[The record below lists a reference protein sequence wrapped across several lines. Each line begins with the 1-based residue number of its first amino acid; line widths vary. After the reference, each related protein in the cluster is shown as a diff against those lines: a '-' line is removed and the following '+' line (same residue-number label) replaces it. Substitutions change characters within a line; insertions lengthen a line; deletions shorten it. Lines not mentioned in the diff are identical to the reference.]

1 MLHPQIPQ
9 KMVTQGGHRSMT
21 IQMAFIVFEGL
32 DGSGKTTLM
41 KKLSSLLDQSSI
53 PHIITREPGGTP
65 LGDEIRELILR
76 KTGDAPSPR
85 TELLLYE
92 ASRAQ
97 HVDKKI
103 RPALDSGKWVL
114 CDRFTA
120 SSMAFQAGG
129 RSLKISDVE
138 WLNNFATSD
147 LKPHLFV
154 LLDLTVDES
163 EKRREN
169 RQKETNTEADRL
181 ESEKRDFHER
191 TRQGY
196 LDEAKKDPSRW
207 LVLDA
212 GKTPDELFKIL
223 EKTVKEKWLKS

>member
-1 MLHPQIPQ
+1 
-9 KMVTQGGHRSMT
+9 
-21 IQMAFIVFEGL
+21 MAFIVFEGL

-41 KKLSSLLDQSSI
+41 RKLSHALDLRSVK
-53 PHIITREPGGTP
+53 HIITREPGGTP
-65 LGDEIRELILR
+65 LGDELREIILR
-76 KTGDAPSPR
+76 KNGDTPCPR
-85 TELLLYE
+85 AELLLYE
-92 ASRAQ
+92 AVRAQ

-103 RPALDSGKWVL
+103 KPALANNEWVL
-114 CDRFTA
+114 CDRYTA
-120 SSMAFQAGG
+120 SSVAFQSGG
-129 RSLKISDVE
+129 RSLKIPDVE
-138 WLNNFATSD
+138 WLNTFATDD

-196 LDEAKKDPSRW
+196 LDQAKKDSERW

-212 GKTPDELFKIL
+212 SQSPEELF
-223 EKTVKEKWLKS
+223 EKLTDKLSKMNLGWK

>member
-1 MLHPQIPQ
+1 
-9 KMVTQGGHRSMT
+9 MT
-21 IQMAFIVFEGL
+21 YQMAFIVFEGL

-41 KKLSSLLDQSSI
+41 KRLAQRLDQDSI
-53 PHIITREPGGTP
+53 SHIITREPGGTP
-65 LGDEIRELILR
+65 LGDELREILLR
-76 KTGDAPSPR
+76 KSGDTPSPR

-92 ASRAQ
+92 AGRAQ

-103 RPALDSGKWVL
+103 RPALEAGQWVL

-129 RSLKISDVE
+129 RVLDVADVE
-138 WLNNFATSD
+138 WLNQFATDS

-154 LLDLTVDES
+154 LLDLTVEES
-163 EKRREN
+163 IQRREG

-196 LDEAKKDPSRW
+196 LDEAKKEPARW
-207 LVLDA
+207 LILDA
-212 GKTPDELFKIL
+212 AQSPDELFKRL
-223 EKTVKEKWLKS
+223 TVKLQEMKLLEV

>member
-1 MLHPQIPQ
+1 
-9 KMVTQGGHRSMT
+9 MT
-21 IQMAFIVFEGL
+21 YQMAFIVFEGL
-32 DGSGKTTLM
+32 DGSGKTTLI
-41 KKLSSLLDQSSI
+41 KRLSERLDQDSI
-53 PHIITREPGGTP
+53 SHIITREPGGTP
-65 LGDEIRELILR
+65 LGDELREIILR
-76 KTGDAPSPR
+76 KGGDTPSPR

-103 RPALDSGKWVL
+103 KPALDVGQWVL

-129 RSLKISDVE
+129 RSLDIRDVE
-138 WLNNFATSD
+138 WLNNFATHN

-154 LLDLTVDES
+154 LLDLTVEES
-163 EKRREN
+163 IKRREG

-196 LDEAKKDPSRW
+196 LDEAKKDPVRW

-212 GKTPDELFKIL
+212 SKSPDELFQLLL
-223 EKTVKEKWLKS
+223 EKLQQMKLLEV